1 MHPVL
6 FKIPG
11 LNITIPSFGAV
22 VMLGFLVATFWAARR
37 CSRVKIDPDMA
48 LNLGFIILIFGT
60 LSARVFY
67 VVHYWDSEF
76 AHQPAQVF
84 NIRAG
89 GMEVYGGIIG
99 GFLACAIYIKL
110 KRMSL
115 RLLSDIVAPS
125 LLLAMGV
132 GRIGCFLYGCCWGT
146 TCSEQLPW
154 AVRFPFASPACIQ
167 QWQDRRLTLPAEL
180 IFISPDGLSGPMP
193 RQILDVSDE
202 QLRKKLA
209 ELKAAIAEANASG
222 DDAKIARAEQL
233 RIRVTG
239 ALQPLTDHLD
249 AFGTSLATLRVQADL
264 PEHRCLPVHPVQ
276 LYSAVGP
283 ILLAFVTGAYFYRRR
298 RHGTVILLGMSVYA
312 VERFIEEML
321 RLDNP
326 QDTLGLTISQA
337 ISLGLLALAALAYL
351 VIRRLPL
358 HSPRSV
364 APIPPAQPV
373 EPPTP

>member
-1 MHPVL
+1 MHPEL

-11 LNITIPSFGAV
+11 LNIPVPSFGAV
-22 VMLGFLVATFWAARR
+22 VMVGFLVATFWAARR
-37 CSRVKIDPDMA
+37 CSRVKVDPDMA
-48 LNLGFIILIFGT
+48 LNLGFIILIFGM

-67 VVHYWDSEF
+67 VVHYWESEF

-99 GFLACAIYIKL
+99 GFLACAAYIKL

-146 TCSEQLPW
+146 TCSEHLPW
-154 AVRFPFASPACIQ
+154 AVRFPFGSPAFIQ
-167 QWQDRRLTLPAEL
+167 QWQDRRLTLPADL

-193 RQILDVSDE
+193 RQILTTPDE
-202 QLRKKLA
+202 QIQRKLA
-209 ELKAAIAEANASG
+209 ELQAAVEQSRASG
-222 DDAKIARAEQL
+222 DEAKMAQVEQ
-233 RIRVTG
+233 RYKRVTE
-239 ALQPLTDHLD
+239 ALQPLTDHLA
-249 AFGTSLATLRVQADL
+249 AFDTSLTALRVQADR
-264 PEHRCLPVHPVQ
+264 PEYRSLPVHPVQ

-326 QDTLGLTISQA
+326 QDTLGLTVSQA
-337 ISLGLLALAALAYL
+337 ISLGLLALAGLAYL

-358 HSPRSV
+358 HSPCS
-364 APIPPAQPV
+364 AAATSPAQP
-373 EPPTP
+373 EPPTS